1 MRKLFTLMACAALT
15 AGSAFADIKIG
26 ETTYST
32 LKDAVAAVAD
42 GQTILIS
49 GEATCSD
56 RAITTKDNISFSI
69 EGEGTD
75 AVVSCTKR
83 GTQVLLCN
91 QGGTTVNVKNITF
104 DGGNRE
110 WDTNAVVAAEK
121 GTMNFE
127 NVTFK
132 NFTINM
138 KADADKTNAS
148 KNCIFTS
155 KNTGN
160 YTLTNVTL
168 DNCVVADGFATAYTN
183 RNNGLT
189 ISGNN
194 PGLSIYPDGV
204 AFQANNLTNTTAIDV
219 YLTKI
224 TLDKTVVTGYTDLTK
239 FNFIG
244 AAEGCGVEA
253 NGSNLVYAKQ
263 NYVAMIGD
271 TGYKTISDALTSA
284 VVAVEEGQQTV
295 VSVLDNCQTASRFL
309 PNQKLNFNILVE
321 ATGDAKTITRFN
333 GSNNN
338 TMFELNNDCG
348 ISTLTLRNLI
358 LKNENTAV
366 TNSMIAVQK
375 GTVVL
380 DKIVANYA
388 TSATSLINVKETGWL
403 YLTDAELN
411 LPNAEVGKVFVN
423 TNGHLHLAGNNS
435 IAIDLAAVTKDDKGV
450 DKFARIQVEGAMTN
464 ATPIAISCADM
475 AGYVGKTLVT
485 VAEGVEADP
494 SKFALPAGYEFS
506 AVEGG
511 LAVALTKPG
520 VPALAINEAAKTVT
534 VTAEEG
540 CTVWYQVS
548 DNPAAAAMQ
557 AFSVLTA
564 EETAAIEADD
574 TWTNSGL
581 QEYTVT
587 VENGKNYAFAAV
599 PAGMTPSMT
608 HSEATGVSV
617 SATGVITGVEGV
629 EADADI
635 NAPVEYFNLQGQ
647 PVANPSNGIYIRR
660 QGSKVAKVIIR

>member
-26 ETTYST
+26 ETTYTT
-32 LKDAVAAVAD
+32 LKDAVGAVKD
-42 GQTILIS
+42 GETILIS
-49 GEATCSD
+49 GEVSCNAKAGD
-56 RAITTKDNISFSI
+56 RPTAPAGVAFTI
-69 EGEGTD
+69 EGTDAD
-75 AVVSCTKR
+75 AVVSCTQR
-83 GTQVLLCN
+83 
-91 QGGTTVNVKNITF
+91 GTTVMLCNNDNSTVTIKNVTF
-104 DGGNRE
+104 DGGNRK
-110 WDTNAVVAAEK
+110 WDDKVIFSAEK

-127 NVTFK
+127 GVTFK
-132 NFTINM
+132 NFTVEM
-138 KADADKTNAS
+138 KTTANQTKAS
-148 KNCIFTS
+148 QNCIIST
-155 KNTGN
+155 KPTGN
-160 YTLTNVTL
+160 YSLTNVTF
-168 DNCVVADGFATAYTN
+168 DNCVIADGFAVAYTN
-183 RNNGLT
+183 GNNKLT

-194 PGLSIYPDGV
+194 PGLSVYPDGV
-204 AFQANNLTNTTAIDV
+204 AFQANNLTNTTPIDV
-219 YLTKI
+219 YLTNI
-224 TLDKTVVTGYTDLTK
+224 ALDKTVVTGYTDLTK

-244 AAEGCGVEA
+244 AADGCGVEA
-253 NGSNLVYAKQ
+253 NGGNLVYAKQ
-263 NYVAMIGD
+263 SYVAMIGQ
-271 TGYKTISDALTSA
+271 TGYKTISEALTAA
-284 VVAVEEGQQTV
+284 VVPVEEGQQTV

-309 PNQKLNFNILVE
+309 PNQKIDFNILVE
-321 ATGDAKTITRFN
+321 ATGEAKTIARFN

-348 ISTLTLRNLI
+348 VSTLTLRNLI

-366 TNSMIAVQK
+366 ANSMIAVQK

-380 DKIVANYA
+380 DKVTAEYA
-388 TSATSLINVKETGWL
+388 TTNGSLINIKETGWL
-403 YLTDAELN
+403 YLTDSKAGN
-411 LPNAEVGKVFVN
+411 VFIN
-423 TNGHLHLAGNNS
+423 TNGHLHLAGNNT
-435 IAIDLAAVTKDDKGV
+435 IAIDLAAVSGA
-450 DKFARIQVEGAMTN
+450 KFARIQVEGAMTN
-464 ATPIAISCADM
+464 ETPIAITSADM
-475 AGYVGKTLVT
+475 SSYIGKTLVT

-520 VPALAINEAAKTVT
+520 VPSLAIDEAAKTVT

-564 EETAAIEADD
+564 EETATIEADD

-608 HSEATGVSV
+608 HSDATGVSV
-617 SATGVITGVEGV
+617 SATGVITGVEDV

>member
-26 ETTYST
+26 DATYST

-194 PGLSIYPDGV
+194 PGLSVYPDGV
-204 AFQANNLTNTTAIDV
+204 AFQANNLTNTTAIEV

-224 TLDKTVVTGYTDLTK
+224 TLGKTVVTGYTDLTR

-271 TGYKTISDALTSA
+271 TGYKTISEALTSA

-464 ATPIAISCADM
+464 TAPIAITSADM
-475 AGYVGKTLVT
+475 QNYVGKTLVT
-485 VAEGVEADP
+485 VAEGVEADA
-494 SKFALPAGYEFS
+494 SKFALPAGYEFT

-511 LAVALTKPG
+511 LAVTLKKPA
-520 VPALAINEAAKTVT
+520 VPVLSIDEAAKKVT
-534 VTAEEG
+534 ATAEEG
-540 CTVWYQVS
+540 STVWYQVS

-608 HSEATGVSV
+608 HSDATGVSV
-617 SATGVITGVEGV
+617 SATGVITGVEDV

-647 PVANPSNGIYIRR
+647 PVANPANGIYIRR

>member
-26 ETTYST
+26 DATYST

-284 VVAVEEGQQTV
+284 VVAVEEGLQTV

-520 VPALAINEAAKTVT
+520 VPALAIDEAAKTVT
-534 VTAEEG
+534 ATAEEG

-548 DNPAAAAMQ
+548 DNPAATAMQ

-581 QEYTVT
+581 QVYTVT

-608 HSEATGVSV
+608 HSDATGVSV

-647 PVANPSNGIYIRR
+647 PVANPANGIYIRR

>member
-26 ETTYST
+26 ETSYNT

-49 GEATCSD
+49 GVATCSD
-56 RAITTKDNISFSI
+56 RAITTTDNISFSI

-75 AVVSCTKR
+75 AVVECTKR

-91 QGGTTVNVKNITF
+91 QGGTTVNVKNVTF

-127 NVTFK
+127 NVMFK

-160 YTLTNVTL
+160 YTLTNVTF
-168 DNCVVADGFATAYTN
+168 DNCVVAEGFAMSYTN

-204 AFQANNLTNTTAIDV
+204 AFQANNLTNTTPVDV
-219 YLTKI
+219 YLTGVA
-224 TLDKTVVTGYTDLTK
+224 LDKTVVNGYTDLTK

-253 NGSNLVYAKQ
+253 NGGNLVYAKQ
-263 NYVAMIGD
+263 NYVAMIGE
-271 TGYKTISDALTSA
+271 TGYKTISDALNAA

-309 PNQKLNFNILVE
+309 PNQKINFNILVE
-321 ATGDAKTITRFN
+321 AQGDAKTITRFS

-348 ISTLTLRNLI
+348 VSTLTLRNLI

-366 TNSMIAVQK
+366 TNSMIAIQK

-380 DKIVANYA
+380 NKVVAEYE
-388 TSATSLINVKETGWL
+388 TGSTSLINVKETGWL
-403 YLTDAELN
+403 YITDSKAGN
-411 LPNAEVGKVFVN
+411 VFVN
-423 TNGHLHLAGNNS
+423 TNGHIHLAGNND
-435 IAIDLAAVTKDDKGV
+435 ITIELAAVSGA
-450 DKFARIQVEGAMTN
+450 KFSRIQVEGAMTN
-464 ATPIAISCADM
+464 DTPIAISCTDFS
-475 AGYVGKTLVT
+475 GYVGKTLVT
-485 VAEGVEADP
+485 TAEGIEADA
-494 SKFALPAGYEFS
+494 SKFALPAGYELT
-506 AVEGG
+506 AVDGG
-511 LAVALTKPG
+511 LAVAVKQPG
-520 VPALAINEAAKTVT
+520 VPALAIDETAKTVT
-534 VTAEEG
+534 VTAEKG
-540 CTVWYQVS
+540 CTVWYQVT
-548 DNPAAAAMQ
+548 DNTAAATMQ
-557 AFSVLTA
+557 AFAVLTA
-564 EETAAIEADD
+564 DEAATVEVDD
-574 TWTNSGL
+574 TWTNSNL
-581 QEYTVT
+581 QVYTVT
-587 VENGKNYAFAAV
+587 VENSKSYAFAAV
-599 PAGMTPSMT
+599 PAGMTPSAT
-608 HSEATGVSV
+608 HSDVTGVSV

-629 EADADI
+629 EADADV
-635 NAPVEYFNLQGQ
+635 NTPVEYFNLQGQ
-647 PVANPSNGIYIRR
+647 PVANPANGIYIRR

>member
-26 ETTYST
+26 ETTYTT
-32 LKDAVAAVAD
+32 LKDAVGAVKD
-42 GQTILIS
+42 GETILIS
-49 GEATCSD
+49 GEVSCNAKAGD
-56 RAITTKDNISFSI
+56 RPTAPAGVAFTI
-69 EGEGTD
+69 EGTDAD
-75 AVVSCTKR
+75 AVVSCTQR
-83 GTQVLLCN
+83 
-91 QGGTTVNVKNITF
+91 GTTVMLCNNDNSTVTIKNVTF
-104 DGGNRE
+104 DGGNRK
-110 WDTNAVVAAEK
+110 WDDKVIFSAEK

-127 NVTFK
+127 GVTFK
-132 NFTINM
+132 NFTVEM
-138 KADADKTNAS
+138 KTTANQTKAS
-148 KNCIFTS
+148 QNCIIST
-155 KNTGN
+155 KPTGN
-160 YTLTNVTL
+160 YSLTNVTF
-168 DNCVVADGFATAYTN
+168 DNCVIADGFAVAYTN
-183 RNNGLT
+183 GNNKLT

-194 PGLSIYPDGV
+194 PGLSVYPDGV
-204 AFQANNLTNTTAIDV
+204 AFQANNLTNTTPIDV
-219 YLTKI
+219 YLTNI
-224 TLDKTVVTGYTDLTK
+224 ALDKTVVTGYTDLTK

-244 AAEGCGVEA
+244 AADGCGVEA
-253 NGSNLVYAKQ
+253 NGGNLVYAKQ
-263 NYVAMIGD
+263 SYVAMIGQ
-271 TGYKTISDALTSA
+271 TGYKTISEALTAA
-284 VVAVEEGQQTV
+284 VVPVEEGQQTV

-309 PNQKLNFNILVE
+309 PNQKIDFNILVE
-321 ATGDAKTITRFN
+321 ATGEAKTITRFN
-333 GSNNN
+333 GSNSN

-348 ISTLTLRNLI
+348 VSTLTLRNLI
-358 LKNENTAV
+358 LKNENTTV

-380 DKIVANYA
+380 DKVTAEYA
-388 TSATSLINVKETGWL
+388 TTNGSLINIKETGWL
-403 YLTDAELN
+403 YLTDSQTGN
-411 LPNAEVGKVFVN
+411 VFVN
-423 TNGHLHLAGNNS
+423 TNGHLHLAGDNT
-435 IAIDLAAVTKDDKGV
+435 ITIELAAVSGA
-450 DKFARIQVEGAMTN
+450 KFARIQVEGAMTN

-520 VPALAINEAAKTVT
+520 VPSLAIDEAAKTVT

-548 DNPAAAAMQ
+548 DNTAAAAMQ

-574 TWTNSGL
+574 NWTNSGL

-608 HSEATGVSV
+608 HSDATGVSV

>member
-26 ETTYST
+26 ETTYTT
-32 LKDAVAAVAD
+32 LKDAVGAVAD

>member
-26 ETTYST
+26 ETTYTT
-32 LKDAVAAVAD
+32 LKDAVGAVKD
-42 GQTILIS
+42 GETILIS
-49 GEATCSD
+49 GEVSCNAKAGD
-56 RAITTKDNISFSI
+56 RPTAPAGVAFTI
-69 EGEGTD
+69 EGTDAD
-75 AVVSCTKR
+75 AVVSCTQR
-83 GTQVLLCN
+83 
-91 QGGTTVNVKNITF
+91 GTTVMLCNNDNSTVTIKNVTF
-104 DGGNRE
+104 DGGNRK
-110 WDTNAVVAAEK
+110 WDDKVIFSAEK

-127 NVTFK
+127 GVTFK
-132 NFTINM
+132 NFTVEM
-138 KADADKTNAS
+138 KTTANQTKAS
-148 KNCIFTS
+148 QNCIIST
-155 KNTGN
+155 KPTGN
-160 YTLTNVTL
+160 YSLTNVTF
-168 DNCVVADGFATAYTN
+168 DNCVIADGFAVAYTN
-183 RNNGLT
+183 GNNKLT

-194 PGLSIYPDGV
+194 PGLSVYPDGV
-204 AFQANNLTNTTAIDV
+204 AFQANNLTNTTPIDV
-219 YLTKI
+219 YLTNI
-224 TLDKTVVTGYTDLTK
+224 ALDKTVVTGYTDLTK

-244 AAEGCGVEA
+244 AADGCGVEA
-253 NGSNLVYAKQ
+253 NGGNLVYAKQ
-263 NYVAMIGD
+263 SYVAMIGQ
-271 TGYKTISDALTSA
+271 TGYKTISEALTAA
-284 VVAVEEGQQTV
+284 VVPVEEGQQTV

-309 PNQKLNFNILVE
+309 PNQKIDFNILVE
-321 ATGDAKTITRFN
+321 ATGEAKTITRFN
-333 GSNNN
+333 GSNSN

-348 ISTLTLRNLI
+348 VSTLTLRNLI
-358 LKNENTAV
+358 LKNENTTV

-380 DKIVANYA
+380 DKVTAEYA
-388 TSATSLINVKETGWL
+388 TTNGSLINIKETGWL
-403 YLTDAELN
+403 YLTDSQTGN
-411 LPNAEVGKVFVN
+411 VFVN
-423 TNGHLHLAGNNS
+423 TNGHLHLAGDNT
-435 IAIDLAAVTKDDKGV
+435 ITIELAAVSGA
-450 DKFARIQVEGAMTN
+450 KFARIQVEGAMTN

-520 VPALAINEAAKTVT
+520 VPSLAIDEAAKTVT

-564 EETAAIEADD
+564 EETATIEADD

-608 HSEATGVSV
+608 HSDATGVSV
-617 SATGVITGVEGV
+617 SATGVITGVEDV

>member
-26 ETTYST
+26 ETTYTT
-32 LKDAVAAVAD
+32 LKDAVGAVKD
-42 GQTILIS
+42 GETILIS
-49 GEATCSD
+49 GEVSCNAKAGD
-56 RAITTKDNISFSI
+56 RPTAPAGVAFTI
-69 EGEGTD
+69 EGTDAD
-75 AVVSCTKR
+75 AVVSCTQR
-83 GTQVLLCN
+83 
-91 QGGTTVNVKNITF
+91 GTTVMLCNNDNSTVTIKNVTF
-104 DGGNRE
+104 DGGNRK
-110 WDTNAVVAAEK
+110 WDDKVIFSAEK

-127 NVTFK
+127 GVTFK
-132 NFTINM
+132 NFTVEM
-138 KADADKTNAS
+138 KTTANQTKAS
-148 KNCIFTS
+148 QNCIIST
-155 KNTGN
+155 KPTGN
-160 YTLTNVTL
+160 YSLTNVTF
-168 DNCVVADGFATAYTN
+168 DNCVIADGFAVAYTN
-183 RNNGLT
+183 GNNKLT

-194 PGLSIYPDGV
+194 PGLSVYPDGV
-204 AFQANNLTNTTAIDV
+204 AFQANNLTNTTPIDV
-219 YLTKI
+219 YLTNI
-224 TLDKTVVTGYTDLTK
+224 ALDKTVVTGYTDLTK

-244 AAEGCGVEA
+244 AADGCGVEA

-271 TGYKTISDALTSA
+271 TGYKTISDALNAA

-309 PNQKLNFNILVE
+309 PNQKIDFNILVE
-321 ATGDAKTITRFN
+321 ATGEAKTITRFN
-333 GSNNN
+333 GSNSN

-348 ISTLTLRNLI
+348 VSTLTLRNLI

-366 TNSMIAVQK
+366 ANSMIAVQK

-380 DKIVANYA
+380 DKVTAEYA
-388 TSATSLINVKETGWL
+388 TTNGSLINIKETGWL
-403 YLTDAELN
+403 YLTDSQTGN
-411 LPNAEVGKVFVN
+411 VFVN
-423 TNGHLHLAGNNS
+423 TNGHLHLAGDNT
-435 IAIDLAAVTKDDKGV
+435 ITIELAAVSGA
-450 DKFARIQVEGAMTN
+450 KFARIQVEGAMTN
-464 ATPIAISCADM
+464 ETPIAITSADM
-475 AGYVGKTLVT
+475 SSYIGKTLVT

-494 SKFALPAGYEFS
+494 SKFALPAGYEFT

-520 VPALAINEAAKTVT
+520 VPALAIDEATKTVT

-564 EETAAIEADD
+564 EETAAIKADD

-608 HSEATGVSV
+608 HSDATGVSV
-617 SATGVITGVEGV
+617 SATGVITGVEGI

>member
-15 AGSAFADIKIG
+15 ACSAFADIKIG
-26 ETTYST
+26 DATYST

-520 VPALAINEAAKTVT
+520 VPALAIDEAAKTVT
-534 VTAEEG
+534 ATAEEG

-548 DNPAAAAMQ
+548 DNPAATAMQ

-581 QEYTVT
+581 QVYTVT

-608 HSEATGVSV
+608 HSDATGVSV

-647 PVANPSNGIYIRR
+647 PVANPANGIYIRR